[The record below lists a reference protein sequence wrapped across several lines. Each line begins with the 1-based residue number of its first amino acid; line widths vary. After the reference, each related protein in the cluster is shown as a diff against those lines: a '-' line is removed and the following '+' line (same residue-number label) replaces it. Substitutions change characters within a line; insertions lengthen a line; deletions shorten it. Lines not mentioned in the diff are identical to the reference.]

1 MPPDGDWPLN
11 FAAIAPRGPL
21 SSPFHK
27 LFSMVMRPET
37 RPKFPCP
44 YDREPIDRPGS
55 IQPHGLLFVLDG
67 PDAIVQQVSANTTA
81 IVQIPPHD
89 LLGKSLIPWLGDPFR
104 ALLGQAIERDFE
116 AINPLELHWHPTDPS
131 AAPIPFTGIAHRN
144 PQGLTL
150 LELEPATRRDLDFSD
165 FYRLSKPALSR
176 IQRTQNLEDL
186 CQELAHQVHH
196 ITGFDRV
203 MVYRFDTDDSGL
215 VIAETRRPDLESFLG
230 LHYPAADVP
239 DTARRLYGLNPI
251 RTIINAV
258 YEPVPIV
265 RRAESPGASDHLAHS
280 DSSNLLNSSNVLNSS
295 KIEPSGDAI
304 DLSFSVL
311 RSVSPCHLQYLQ
323 NMGVTGSMSISLL
336 KEGRL
341 WGLIACHHYAPRFV
355 PYALRTVCE
364 FLGQVASIELGSK
377 EERQQLAYRHR
388 LQSLQKQFVDRIAEA
403 SFFSNAL
410 TTDPKALLEL
420 VGASGVILVD
430 GSAMTSAGL
439 VPPESFI
446 DPLLEWLCD
455 RFENNRFATDSLPRL
470 YEPAMAH
477 RDCASGLL
485 ALAISRI
492 QRYFVLWFRP
502 EKLMAVS
509 WAGNPQEATQ
519 RQIEAD
525 GSVTML
531 PRNSFAAW
539 QEIVRYQSAP
549 WQPCELDGAIEL
561 RSAIVSIAL
570 KRADELSE
578 LNLEL
583 QRSNSELDSFTYI
596 ASHDLREPL
605 RGIHNYSTFLL
616 EDYGTVLDPDGVDK
630 LQTLVRL
637 TQRMD
642 GLIETLLRFS
652 RLGRQEL
659 NCVPVDLN
667 QAIAIATE
675 VCQLHR
681 QGEAIEIA
689 CEGDLPA
696 AWGDRILLEEVF
708 TNLIGNALKY
718 NESTPKTVTI
728 GQVQSPASGPIL
740 PINPDHGA
748 PITLFIRDNGIG
760 IRPQHLDSVFRI
772 FKRLHG
778 PTRYGGGTGAG
789 LTIVKKIIE
798 RHGGTI
804 WIESTYGEGSTF
816 FLTLPAVPDANPTP

>member
-1 MPPDGDWPLN
+1 VRRRDR
-11 FAAIAPRGPL
+11 APRRAPFTNFPMVTL
-21 SSPFHK
+21 PNPTSPD
-27 LFSMVMRPET
+27 T
-37 RPKFPCP
+37 PCP
-44 YDREPIDRPGS
+44 YDRDPIDRPGS

-67 PDAIVQQVSANTTA
+67 PDAIIRQVSANTTA
-81 IVQIPPHD
+81 IVQVPPQD

-116 AINPLELHWHPTDPS
+116 AINPLELHWHPAEPS
-131 AAPIPFTGIAHRN
+131 ATPIPFTGIAHRT

-258 YEPVPIV
+258 YEPVPIL
-265 RRAESPGASDHLAHS
+265 RQSPSKDGSSDASTAPTL
-280 DSSNLLNSSNVLNSS
+280 
-295 KIEPSGDAI
+295 EPSGDAI

-323 NMGVTGSMSISLL
+323 NMGVTASMSISLL
-336 KEGRL
+336 KDGHL
-341 WGLIACHHYAPRFV
+341 WGLIACHHYTPRFV

-410 TTDPKALLEL
+410 TTDPNALLEL
-420 VGASGVILVD
+420 VGAGGVILVD
-430 GSAMTSAGL
+430 GNAITSAGQ

-446 DPLLEWLCD
+446 DPLLEWLTD

-477 RDCASGLL
+477 KDCASGLL

-519 RQIEAD
+519 EQIEAD
-525 GSVTML
+525 GSVTMM

-549 WQPCELDGAIEL
+549 WQACELDGAIEL

-616 EDYGTVLDPDGVDK
+616 EDYGTVLDADGVDK

-642 GLIETLLRFS
+642 SLIETLLRFS

-681 QGEAIEIA
+681 QGEAITIQ
-689 CEGDLPA
+689 CEGNLPA

-728 GQVQSPASGPIL
+728 GQVQSQAIAPAI
-740 PINPDHGA
+740 PINLDLESEQAA
-748 PITLFIRDNGIG
+748 PITLFVRDNGIG

-798 RHGGTI
+798 RHGGHI

-816 FLTLPAVPDANPTP
+816 FLTLPTAPVTHSTP